1 MNKLPIFIL
10 AFTINLICFGQIK
23 SESELIGKWAV
34 VKMIDKPTEAQF
46 KPIVDAFEKCTFNF
60 KSNHDFELT
69 TTNET
74 ELYKMMVNE
83 VLNENVKW
91 RFNSS
96 TKKIGIGNSI
106 MFIQIVSNN
115 EEPVFHIE
123 ETGLNL
129 LVKKIE

>member
-1 MNKLPIFIL
+1 MNRLPIFIL
-10 AFTINLICFGQIK
+10 ALTINFISFGQIK
-23 SESELIGKWAV
+23 SESELIGKWIV

-60 KSNHDFELT
+60 KANNDFELT

-74 ELYKMMVNE
+74 ELYKMMINE
-83 VLNENVKW
+83 VLNEEVKW

-96 TKKIGIGNSI
+96 TQTIGIGNSI
-106 MFIQIVSNN
+106 MLIKIESSN